1 MDSLHVIHVD
11 MDAFYAS
18 IEQRD
23 HPEYRNK
30 PIVVGGNPNGRGVV
44 STASYQA
51 RKFGVRSAM
60 SCKKALE
67 LCPNLIF
74 VPVNMEKYKKV
85 SRQIYKIFSRYTS
98 IIESISID
106 EAFLDVGTA
115 NAIEI
120 GKMIKEDIKKELS
133 LTASVGVS
141 YNRFL
146 AKLASDMEKPDGF
159 TVITREMAKKI
170 LPTLPIRKI
179 WGVGEKTEKQLNDIG
194 IFTVKDLLNYDHE
207 FLLKNWGRRGY
218 ELIQLA
224 RGIDP
229 TPIQSKQEAKSFGEE
244 TTLERDT
251 RDLNLLKKYLKLFS
265 NEIEKRLNKN
275 KIKCRTITVKVK
287 YYNFKNIT
295 RSTTL
300 SEPVY
305 SSKHIYEEAERLLK
319 HRVNLSIPVRLIGL
333 QVSNFIYP
341 DEPVQLSMNSWI
353 EFDSDGL

>member
-1 MDSLHVIHVD
+1 MANLHVIHVD

-23 HPEYRNK
+23 NPEYRNK

-60 SCKKALE
+60 PCKKALE

-85 SRQIYKIFSRYTS
+85 SKQIYKIFSRYTTT
-98 IIESISID
+98 IEAISID
-106 EAFLDVGTA
+106 EAFLDVGSDD
-115 NAIEI
+115 AIEI
-120 GKMIKEDIKKELS
+120 GKSIKEDIRRELS

-141 YNRFL
+141 YNKFL

-159 TVITREMAKKI
+159 TVITREKAKKI
-170 LPTLPIRKI
+170 LPSLPIRKI

-194 IFTVKDLLNYDHE
+194 IFTVKDLLDYDHE

-218 ELIQLA
+218 ELLQLA

-229 TPIQSKQEAKSFGEE
+229 TPVQSEQEAKSFGEE
-244 TTLERDT
+244 TTLEKDT
-251 RDLNLLKKYLKLFS
+251 CDISILKKYLKHFS
-265 NEIEKRLNKN
+265 LELEKRLDKN
-275 KIKCRTITVKVK
+275 KIKCRTITIKIK
-287 YYNFKNIT
+287 YYNFKIIT

-300 SEPVY
+300 PKPIS
-305 SSKHIYEEAERLLK
+305 SSKLIYEQAESLLK
-319 HRVNLSIPVRLIGL
+319 QRVNLSMPVRLIGL

-341 DEPVQLSMNSWI
+341 DEPVQLSIDNWI
-353 EFDSDGL
+353 GSI

>member
-1 MDSLHVIHVD
+1 MDNLHVIHVD

-23 HPEYRNK
+23 HPEYRDK

-51 RKFGVRSAM
+51 RQFGVRSAM
-60 SCKKALE
+60 PCKKALE

-74 VPVNMEKYKKV
+74 LPVNMEKYKKV
-85 SRQIYKIFSRYTS
+85 SKQIYQIFSRYTS
-98 IIESISID
+98 VIEPISID
-106 EAFLDVGTA
+106 EAFLDVGF
-115 NAIEI
+115 NDAIEI
-120 GKMIKEDIKKELS
+120 GKRIKEDIKKELS

-141 YNRFL
+141 YNKFL

-159 TVITREMAKKI
+159 TIITKEKAKEI
-170 LPTLPIRKI
+170 LPKLPIRKI

-207 FLLKNWGRRGY
+207 FLIKNWGRRGY

-229 TPIQSKQEAKSFGEE
+229 TPVQSEQEAKSFGEE
-244 TTLERDT
+244 TTLEKDT
-251 RDLNLLKKYLKLFS
+251 QDLELLKKYLKLFS
-265 NEIEKRLNKN
+265 DEIEKRLNKN
-275 KIKCRTITVKVK
+275 KIRCRTITIKIK

-295 RSTTL
+295 RSITL
-300 SEPVY
+300 TESIC
-305 SSKHIYEEAERLLK
+305 SSKHIYEKAEQILEQ
-319 HRVNLSIPVRLIGL
+319 RVNLSMPVRLIGL
-333 QVSNFIYP
+333 QVSNFVYP
-341 DEPVQLSMNSWI
+341 DEPIQLSIDSWI
-353 EFDSDGL
+353 GSDSN